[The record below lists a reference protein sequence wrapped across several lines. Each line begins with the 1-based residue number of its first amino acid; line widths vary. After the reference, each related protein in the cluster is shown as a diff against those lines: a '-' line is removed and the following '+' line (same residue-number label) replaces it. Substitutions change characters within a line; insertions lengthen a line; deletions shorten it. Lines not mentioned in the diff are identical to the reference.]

1 MRRKPQLIATVV
13 LVSLGAASACDS
25 GPRHAAESGSV
36 PSGLG
41 GQAPATLVGT
51 FKTRITRRDAT
62 RAPKPDELPIGPW
75 TLVIGNRGG
84 PGNGRALG
92 VGNGDTDRVV
102 YRFGVSGNRLSIGCN
117 DEQGLPASGVQTYT
131 WSVRLR
137 TLRLRA
143 ASAACRR
150 GDPNNQLILT
160 AHPWVKQ
167 GTN

>member
-1 MRRKPQLIATVV
+1 MRRRPQLIATV
-13 LVSLGAASACDS
+13 LVSLSAATACDS
-25 GPRHAAESGSV
+25 SPRPAASGSE
-36 PSGLG
+36 PSSLG
-41 GQAPATLVGT
+41 GQAPAALVGT
-51 FKTRITRRDAT
+51 FTTTITRRDAA
-62 RAPKPDELPIGPW
+62 RAPKRDELPIGPW

-117 DEQGLPASGVQTYT
+117 DDQGLPASGAQAYT
-131 WSVRLR
+131 WSVRRR
-137 TLRLRA
+137 TLRLQA
-143 ASAACRR
+143 ASPPCRR